1 MAKKLIL
8 TTDQAETAKLRAAN
22 FFRNV
27 QHDEDR
33 AEEIEA
39 QTVEQWAE
47 ETGRTLKQNPRRRI
61 ITMPSANST
70 TKRELEDTLDDVN
83 GLLEDALD
91 PALTREEVIQKLQAM
106 DDLINGDDDDEDD
119 DEDEDEDGDSDSDE
133 DDDQD

>member
-1 MAKKLIL
+1 
-8 TTDQAETAKLRAAN
+8 
-22 FFRNV
+22 
-27 QHDEDR
+27 
-33 AEEIEA
+33 
-39 QTVEQWAE
+39 
-47 ETGRTLKQNPRRRI
+47 
-61 ITMPSANST
+61 MPSATST

-106 DDLINGDDDDEDD
+106 DDLINGDDDEEDD